1 MLQLVV
7 YVRCFGW
14 CFIPCLIFRRILN
27 TERQISN
34 RFFERNNN
42 SANASRFFEIS
53 LQRREIKQIKYPFI

>member
-7 YVRCFGW
+7 YVRCFRVV
-14 CFIPCLIFRRILN
+14 FYALFDIPQNLN

-34 RFFERNNN
+34 RFYERNNN

>member
-1 MLQLVV
+1 M
-7 YVRCFGW
+7 
-14 CFIPCLIFRRILN
+14 PCLIFRRILN

-34 RFFERNNN
+34 RFYERNNN